1 MPRKTSEEDQL
12 QNYGNLA
19 GKLILDQVHVI
30 KMLVEFDSGFQVL
43 PPYILF
49 PYGQCCASQ
58 ELCKGDRF

>member
-12 QNYGNLA
+12 QNDGNLA

-43 PPYILF
+43 PP
-49 PYGQCCASQ
+49 
-58 ELCKGDRF
+58 